1 MRHNG
6 VLWIATAL
14 NVNNLTRLAWHFILV
29 TLLALAFFACQMLDQ
44 DETKTVLNV
53 ALPSFGPELLDPSM
67 DAKSGL
73 QYHGHMFDHLLGA
86 NLGDNPEGHLGA
98 LDSWEVDSSAKTYT
112 LKLRQGM
119 KWHDGVDVTSKDI
132 AFMMTYYSRDSAQCG
147 GCATVREAVSE
158 VEIVDSHTARI
169 HLNDSDVIFMNN
181 FNSVDGD
188 MPILPEHY
196 LEKVGDT
203 GFSEK
208 PIGSGPWKFLNRSM
222 NEFIEYEANK
232 EYWNAERIPGFD
244 RLRLIKVEDA
254 GKRVAMLRSGEVDMA
269 MLRPAGEAFSM
280 EVLQEKVEP
289 LKRDGFTVNGPK
301 YITSTVLRFFMSYDD
316 SFYTSNRDFRK
327 ALALALDVPSMLD
340 AVYAPE
346 VASLATGSPM
356 FTPVDDGYDPSLSHY
371 GYDPQ
376 VAKSLLEKSG
386 YQGETVYLFSIAAYG
401 LTEMIQLNGL
411 IAEDWRK
418 IGIDV
423 RIIPSEYQLVKVRY
437 HSKPQ
442 VFEDVAPAPIFHGV
456 DYQIMPSAL
465 GLIKRYMGSDG
476 VLAYHDPGKG
486 DRILEELSSIADPD
500 ARKSRLQEINRML
513 FDEYWGIPILW
524 RHEVY
529 GLSPNLSGWQPTD
542 GTSSDLHFETLRS
555 SSE

>member
-1 MRHNG
+1 MRHSG
-6 VLWIATAL
+6 ALWIATLL
-14 NVNNLTRLAWHFILV
+14 NLSNLTRLSCRFILV
-29 TLLALAFFACQMLDQ
+29 TFLTLTLFACDNVDQ
-44 DETKTVLNV
+44 LETKTVLNV

-73 QYHGHMFDHLLGA
+73 QYHGHMFDHLLG
-86 NLGDNPEGHLGA
+86 DNSEGHSGA
-98 LDSWEVDSSAKTYT
+98 LDSWEVDPSATTYT
-112 LKLRQGM
+112 LNLRQGM

-147 GCATVREAVSE
+147 GCATVREVVSE
-158 VEIVDSHTARI
+158 VEIIDSQTAKI
-169 HLNDSDVIFMNN
+169 HLNNSDVIFMNN

-188 MPILPEHY
+188 MPILPGHY

-203 GFSEK
+203 TFSEK
-208 PIGSGPWKFLNRSM
+208 PIGSGPWKFLDRSM

-232 EYWNAERIPGFD
+232 EYWNAERVPGFD

-289 LKRDGFTVNGPK
+289 LKKDGFTVDGPK

-316 SFYTSNRDFRK
+316 SFLTSNKDFRQ

-356 FTPVDDGYDPSLSHY
+356 FTPVDDGYDPSLPHY
-371 GYDPQ
+371 DYDPQ
-376 VAKSLLEKSG
+376 SAKSLLENSG

-418 IGIDV
+418 IGVDV
-423 RIIPSEYQLVKVRY
+423 RIIPSEYQLVKARY
-437 HSKPQ
+437 HSQPQ

-456 DYQIMPSAL
+456 DYQTMPSAL

-476 VLAYHDPGKG
+476 VLAYHDPSKG
-486 DRILEELSSIADPD
+486 DRIFEELSSIADPD
-500 ARKSRLQEINRML
+500 VRKSRLQEINRML

-542 GTSSDLHFETLRS
+542 GTSSDLHFETLS
-555 SSE
+555 PSK

>member
-1 MRHNG
+1 MRHPG
-6 VLWIATAL
+6 VRWIDTAL
-14 NVNNLTRLAWHFILV
+14 DVNYLGTLTWRFILV
-29 TLLALAFFACQMLDQ
+29 TTLTLVLFACQLPLLSQ
-44 DETKTVLNV
+44 DETVLKV
-53 ALPSFGPELLDPSM
+53 ALPSFGLELLDPSI

-86 NLGDNPEGHLGA
+86 TLSENPEGQLGA
-98 LDSWEVDSSAKTYT
+98 LDSWEVNASATTYT
-112 LKLRQGM
+112 LKLREGM

-132 AFMMTYYSRDSAQCG
+132 EFMMTYYSRESAQCG
-147 GCATVREAVSE
+147 GCAVIKEAVSE
-158 VEIVDSHTARI
+158 VEIVDSYTAKI
-169 HLNDSDVIFMNN
+169 HLNNPDVIFMNN

-188 MPILPEHY
+188 MPILPGHY
-196 LEKVGDT
+196 LEKVGDN
-203 GFSEK
+203 GFGEK
-208 PIGSGPWKFLNRSM
+208 PIGSGPWKFSVRSM
-222 NEFIEYEANK
+222 GEFIEYEANQ
-232 EYWNAERIPGFD
+232 EYWNTERIPVFD
-244 RLRLIKVEDA
+244 RLRLVEVEDA
-254 GKRVAMLRSGEVDMA
+254 NKRVAMLKSGEVDMA

-289 LKRDGFTVNGPK
+289 LKREGFTLQGPK
-301 YITSTVLRFFMSYDD
+301 YITKTALRFFMSYDD

-356 FTPVDDGYDPSLSHY
+356 FSPVDDGYDPLLDAY
-371 GYDPQ
+371 GYDPKA
-376 VAKSLLEKSG
+376 AKSLLEQSG

-418 IGIDV
+418 IGVDV

-437 HSKPQ
+437 HSMPQ
-442 VFEDVAPAPIFHGV
+442 EFEDVAPAPIFHGV
-456 DYQIMPSAL
+456 DYQTMPSVL

-476 VLAYHDPGKG
+476 VLAYHDPSKG
-486 DRILEELSSIADPD
+486 DSILEELSLISDPD
-500 ARKSRLQEINRML
+500 VRKNRLQEINRML

-529 GLSPNLSGWQPTD
+529 GLSPNLTDWQPTD
-542 GTSSDLHFETLRS
+542 GTSSDLHFETVRLS
-555 SSE
+555 P